1 MREEA
6 IRTTKIRQLN
16 LPPPLLVQS
25 GSRTEDVIAQMRK
38 GKTTCALIC
47 KGDRC
52 IGIFT
57 ERDFLDKILDKKG
70 DSSLPVDSMM
80 SRDPQSL
87 TPEDS
92 VESAIR
98 MMNQFGYRNIPLRD
112 REGKSVGLVQIRNII
127 DFLAELYPEEVLN
140 KPPRDNQ
147 KFSEPDGA

>member
-1 MREEA
+1 DSSLFAVPESGNRVWQLLLEWRLPELHCRDSSRCQFAGSAGNWLLDQGCPRIANHETSAGSQHRTPILIMREEA

-70 DSSLPVDSMM
+70 DSSLP
-80 SRDPQSL
+80 
-87 TPEDS
+87 
-92 VESAIR
+92 
-98 MMNQFGYRNIPLRD
+98 
-112 REGKSVGLVQIRNII
+112 
-127 DFLAELYPEEVLN
+127 
-140 KPPRDNQ
+140 
-147 KFSEPDGA
+147 